1 MNTAL
6 CPTLG
11 LRTTLGLDR
20 VGAMETRTW
29 RERVRAEEELLEQ
42 LRTQLSQS
50 AKRRAEALLDGVAEL
65 GSVYAVAKELGR
77 SHTAIDKAIK
87 KHRPAGTGRAT
98 TE

>member
-1 MNTAL
+1 
-6 CPTLG
+6 
-11 LRTTLGLDR
+11 
-20 VGAMETRTW
+20 METPPW

-42 LRTQLSQS
+42 LRLQTSQA
-50 AKRRAEALLDGVAEL
+50 AKRRAAALLDGVADL

-87 KHRPAGTGRAT
+87 KHRPPAGTDRPTT